1 MNILLTYPDFP
12 KARLLVGK
20 VKYGVPGCDQPKGL
34 ALIESLQAIKHKN
47 YMKSTLK
54 ILTRFYINRR

>member
-34 ALIESLQAIKHKN
+34 ALI
-47 YMKSTLK
+47 KS
-54 ILTRFYINRR
+54 